1 MPEQYDDMAHLGRTA
16 ADGFE
21 PGMEAPAWEKVLGRL
36 EEEMPAR
43 KRKRWIYWWVLP
55 VLLLPVVLKEGKVFR
70 GEDGVAKESK
80 VFMQE
85 EARGFTKEKEELI
98 ARNDK
103 QLPASSLAVSQT
115 QREKKNYGSARQL
128 NMDMGKTEHIKISV
142 SIQKDSSNYN
152 TKKKKTHSNTP
163 FPTTSIQQF
172 SAEYASKENNFPY
185 STEADQTLRRSVA
198 KYEAIARNPTTP
210 LTTTHQPINEIKIT
224 PLFTQKTIELKKF
237 ETTGNPSDSATVSL
251 NRKQTVMPNRWE
263 IALVTGA
270 DLSSD
275 GLTRKDNAG
284 WNIGIMAGYNINA
297 HWTIRTGL
305 IRTKKNY
312 TVNGDQYDFKY
323 ASAYPNHKL
332 TTVSGDCAM
341 WEIPLNVRWMARPGS
356 KISPFL
362 SGGLS
367 TYLMT
372 KERYMYSFTNP
383 YDTLRRNMGYN
394 DTKTY
399 PLGVVHLSA
408 GLHTRIN
415 NKLSISIEP
424 FAKIPLRG
432 VGSGNIR
439 LMSLGGYGMVHW
451 RF

>member
-1 MPEQYDDMAHLGRTA
+1 MPDQYDDMAYLGKMA
-16 ADGFE
+16 ADGYE

-36 EEEMPAR
+36 EEEMPVR
-43 KRKRWIYWWVLP
+43 KRKLWVFWWVLP

-70 GEDGVAKESK
+70 GQDGVANKES
-80 VFMQE
+80 
-85 EARGFTKEKEELI
+85 RGFTQEKVEGFVKEKEEFI
-98 ARNDK
+98 ARNERL
-103 QLPASSLAVSQT
+103 LPASSLAVSQT
-115 QREKKNYGSARQL
+115 QREKKNY
-128 NMDMGKTEHIKISV
+128 NSV
-142 SIQKDSSNYN
+142 QELDPPVSTQQQQDRIPAADKKNAESGFQPSVTPVQHTIQYQ
-152 TKKKKTHSNTP
+152 NTP
-163 FPTTSIQQF
+163 QNNNF
-172 SAEYASKENNFPY
+172 SAN
-185 STEADQTLRRSVA
+185 TEEAQTLRRSVA
-198 KYEAIARNPTTP
+198 KYEAIANNPNTTLAATNQQFTQVSIP
-210 LTTTHQPINEIKIT
+210 PR
-224 PLFTQKTIELKKF
+224 FTQKVFEQKKY
-237 ETTGNPSDSATVSL
+237 EIAGNPSDSNTVSL
-251 NRKQTVMPNRWE
+251 IRKQTAMPNRWE
-263 IALVTGA
+263 VTLVTGA

-284 WNIGIMAGYNINA
+284 WNLGIMAGYNIST

-341 WEIPLNVRWMARPGS
+341 WEIPLNVRWMARPES

-372 KERYMYSFTNP
+372 KERYTYSFTNA
-383 YDTLRRNMGYN
+383 YDTLLRNRNYN
-394 DTKTY
+394 ETKTY

-415 NKLSISIEP
+415 NKLSVSIEP
-424 FAKIPLRG
+424 FAKIPLQG
-432 VGSGNIR
+432 LGSGNLR

>member
-1 MPEQYDDMAHLGRTA
+1 MPDQYDDMAYLGKMA
-16 ADGFE
+16 ADGYE

-36 EEEMPAR
+36 EEEIPVR
-43 KRKRWIYWWVLP
+43 KRKLWVFWWVLP

-70 GEDGVAKESK
+70 GQDGVANKES
-80 VFMQE
+80 
-85 EARGFTKEKEELI
+85 RGFTQEKGKFI
-98 ARNDK
+98 SRND
-103 QLPASSLAVSQT
+103 AAT
-115 QREKKNYGSARQL
+115 QREKKKYNSMQQL
-128 NMDMGKTEHIKISV
+128 DPPVSTQQQQDRIPATGKKNAESGFQPSV
-142 SIQKDSSNYN
+142 TPVQHTIQYQ
-152 TKKKKTHSNTP
+152 NTP
-163 FPTTSIQQF
+163 QNNNF
-172 SAEYASKENNFPY
+172 SAN
-185 STEADQTLRRSVA
+185 TEEAQTLRRSVVA
-198 KYEAIARNPTTP
+198 SNPNTTLVATNQQFTQVSIP
-210 LTTTHQPINEIKIT
+210 LS
-224 PLFTQKTIELKKF
+224 FTQKAFEQKKY
-237 ETTGNPSDSATVSL
+237 EIAGNPSDSNTVSL
-251 NRKQTVMPNRWE
+251 NRKQTAMHKRWE
-263 IALVTGA
+263 LALVTGA

-284 WNIGIMAGYNINA
+284 WNIGIMAGYNISA

-305 IRTKKNY
+305 TRTKKNY

-372 KERYMYSFTNP
+372 KERYTYSFTNA
-383 YDTLRRNMGYN
+383 YDTLLRNRNYN
-394 DTKTY
+394 ETKTY

-424 FAKIPLRG
+424 FAKIPLQG
-432 VGSGNIR
+432 VGSGNLR

>member
-1 MPEQYDDMAHLGRTA
+1 MPDQYDDMAYLGKTA

-21 PGMEAPAWEKVLGRL
+21 PGMEAPAWDKVLGRL
-36 EEEMPAR
+36 EEEMPVR
-43 KRKRWIYWWVLP
+43 KRKLWGFWWVLP
-55 VLLLPVVLKEGKVFR
+55 VLLLPMALNEGKVFR
-70 GEDGVAKESK
+70 GAKERGG
-80 VFMQE
+80 FPQE
-85 EARGFTKEKEELI
+85 QVEGFVKEKEELI
-98 ARNDK
+98 ARND
-103 QLPASSLAVSQT
+103 AAT
-115 QREKKNYGSARQL
+115 QRGKKSYSSAPQL
-128 NMDMGKTEHIKISV
+128 NRDMGTTEHIDISF
-142 SIQKDSSNYN
+142 SMQP
-152 TKKKKTHSNTP
+152 KKNDHNSPNNKKANSGTEL
-163 FPTTSIQQF
+163 PTTSAQQF
-172 SAEYASKENNFPY
+172 SAEYASKETNLPY
-185 STEADQTLRRSVA
+185 SIEAGQTLRRSVA
-198 KYEAIARNPTTP
+198 KYEAIARNLITP
-210 LTTTHQPINEIKIT
+210 LATTHQPINEIKIT
-224 PLFTQKTIELKKF
+224 PRFPQQTIALKKI
-237 ETTGNPSDSATVSL
+237 ETTGNPSDSNTVSL
-251 NRKQTVMPNRWE
+251 STKQTAMPNRWE
-263 IALVTGA
+263 ATIVMGA

-284 WNIGIMAGYNINA
+284 WNLGIMAGYNINA
-297 HWTIRTGL
+297 HWTIRGGL

-341 WEIPLNVRWMARPGS
+341 WEIPLNVRWMARPES

-372 KERYMYSFTNP
+372 KERYTYSFTNP

-394 DTKTY
+394 ENKTY

-415 NKLSISIEP
+415 NHLSVSIEP
-424 FAKIPLRG
+424 FAKIPLQG
-432 VGSGNIR
+432 LGSGNLR
-439 LMSLGGYGMVHW
+439 LLSLGGYGMVHW

>member
-1 MPEQYDDMAHLGRTA
+1 MPDQYDDMAYLGKMA
-16 ADGFE
+16 ADGYE

-36 EEEMPAR
+36 EEEIPVR
-43 KRKRWIYWWVLP
+43 KRKLWVFWWVLP

-70 GEDGVAKESK
+70 GQDGVANKES
-80 VFMQE
+80 
-85 EARGFTKEKEELI
+85 RGFTQEKGEFI
-98 ARNDK
+98 SRND
-103 QLPASSLAVSQT
+103 AAT
-115 QREKKNYGSARQL
+115 QREKKKYNSMQQL
-128 NMDMGKTEHIKISV
+128 DPPVSTQQQQDRIPATGKKNAESGFQP
-142 SIQKDSSNYN
+142 SITPVQHTIQYQ
-152 TKKKKTHSNTP
+152 NTP
-163 FPTTSIQQF
+163 QNNNF
-172 SAEYASKENNFPY
+172 SAN
-185 STEADQTLRRSVA
+185 TEEAQRLRRSVVA
-198 KYEAIARNPTTP
+198 SNPNTTLAATNQQFTQVSIP
-210 LTTTHQPINEIKIT
+210 PR
-224 PLFTQKTIELKKF
+224 FTQKAFEQKKY
-237 ETTGNPSDSATVSL
+237 EIAGNPSDSNTVSL
-251 NRKQTVMPNRWE
+251 NRKQTAMHKRWE
-263 IALVTGA
+263 VALVTGA

-284 WNIGIMAGYNINA
+284 WNIGIMAGYNISA

-372 KERYMYSFTNP
+372 KERYTYSFTNA
-383 YDTLRRNMGYN
+383 YDTLLRNRNYN
-394 DTKTY
+394 ETKTY

-424 FAKIPLRG
+424 FAKIPLQG
-432 VGSGNIR
+432 VGSGNLR

>member
-1 MPEQYDDMAHLGRTA
+1 MPDQYDDMAYLGKTA

-21 PGMEAPAWEKVLGRL
+21 PGMEAPAWDKVLGRL
-36 EEEMPAR
+36 EEEMPVR
-43 KRKRWIYWWVLP
+43 KRKLWGFWWVLP

-70 GEDGVAKESK
+70 GQDGVANKES
-80 VFMQE
+80 
-85 EARGFTKEKEELI
+85 RGFTQEKVEGFVKEKEEFI
-98 ARNDK
+98 ARND
-103 QLPASSLAVSQT
+103 ATT
-115 QREKKNYGSARQL
+115 QREKKNHSSALQL
-128 NMDMGKTEHIKISV
+128 NMDMGTTEHINISV
-142 SIQKDSSNYN
+142 SIQKDNINYN
-152 TKKKKTHSNTP
+152 TNKNKTHSNSSS
-163 FPTTSIQQF
+163 PTTSSQQF

-185 STEADQTLRRSVA
+185 STEAGQTLRRSAVA
-198 KYEAIARNPTTP
+198 SNPNTTLAETNQQFTQVSIP
-210 LTTTHQPINEIKIT
+210 PR
-224 PLFTQKTIELKKF
+224 FTQKVFEQKKY
-237 ETTGNPSDSATVSL
+237 EIAGNPSDSNTVSL

-263 IALVTGA
+263 ATLVTGA

-284 WNIGIMAGYNINA
+284 WNLGIMAGYNISA

-341 WEIPLNVRWMARPGS
+341 WEIPLNVRWMARPES

-372 KERYMYSFTNP
+372 KERYTYSFTNP

-394 DTKTY
+394 ATKTY

-415 NKLSISIEP
+415 NHLSVSIEP
-424 FAKIPLRG
+424 FAKIPLQDL
-432 VGSGNIR
+432 GSGNLR
-439 LMSLGGYGMVHW
+439 LLSLGGYGMVHW

>member
-1 MPEQYDDMAHLGRTA
+1 MPDQYDDIAYLGKTA
-16 ADGFE
+16 ADGYE
-21 PGMEAPAWEKVLGRL
+21 PGMEAPAWDKVLGRL
-36 EEEMPAR
+36 EEEMPVR
-43 KRKRWIYWWVLP
+43 KRKLWGFWWVLP

-70 GEDGVAKESK
+70 GQDGVANKES
-80 VFMQE
+80 
-85 EARGFTKEKEELI
+85 RGFTQEKVEGFLKEKEEFI
-98 ARNDK
+98 ARND
-103 QLPASSLAVSQT
+103 ATT
-115 QREKKNYGSARQL
+115 QREKKNHSSALQL
-128 NMDMGKTEHIKISV
+128 NMDMGTTEHINISV
-142 SIQKDSSNYN
+142 SIQKDNINYN
-152 TKKKKTHSNTP
+152 TNKNKTHSNSSS
-163 FPTTSIQQF
+163 PTTSSQQF

-185 STEADQTLRRSVA
+185 STEAGQTLRRSAVA
-198 KYEAIARNPTTP
+198 SNPNTTLAETNQQFTQVSIP
-210 LTTTHQPINEIKIT
+210 PR
-224 PLFTQKTIELKKF
+224 FTQKVFEQKKY
-237 ETTGNPSDSATVSL
+237 EIAGNPSDSNTVSL
-251 NRKQTVMPNRWE
+251 NRKQTAMPNRWE
-263 IALVTGA
+263 ATLVTGA

-284 WNIGIMAGYNINA
+284 WNLGIMAGYNISA
-297 HWTIRTGL
+297 HWAIRTGL

-341 WEIPLNVRWMARPGS
+341 WEIPLNVRWMARPES

-372 KERYMYSFTNP
+372 KERYTYSFTNP

-394 DTKTY
+394 ETKTY

-415 NKLSISIEP
+415 NHLSVSIEP
-424 FAKIPLRG
+424 FAKIPLQG
-432 VGSGNIR
+432 LGSGNLR
-439 LMSLGGYGMVHW
+439 LLSLGGYGMVHW

>member
-1 MPEQYDDMAHLGRTA
+1 MPDQYDDMAYLGKMA
-16 ADGFE
+16 ADGYE

-36 EEEMPAR
+36 EEEIPVR
-43 KRKRWIYWWVLP
+43 KRKLWVFWWVLP

-70 GEDGVAKESK
+70 GQDGVANKES
-80 VFMQE
+80 
-85 EARGFTKEKEELI
+85 RGFTQEKGEFI
-98 ARNDK
+98 SRND
-103 QLPASSLAVSQT
+103 AAT
-115 QREKKNYGSARQL
+115 QRDKKKYNSVQQPDPRVSTHQQRDHIPATGKKNAESGFQP
-128 NMDMGKTEHIKISV
+128 SV
-142 SIQKDSSNYN
+142 TPVQHTIQYQ
-152 TKKKKTHSNTP
+152 NTP
-163 FPTTSIQQF
+163 QNNNF
-172 SAEYASKENNFPY
+172 SAN
-185 STEADQTLRRSVA
+185 TEEAQTLRRSVVA
-198 KYEAIARNPTTP
+198 SNPNTTLAATNQQFTQVSIP
-210 LTTTHQPINEIKIT
+210 LS
-224 PLFTQKTIELKKF
+224 FTQKAFEQKKY
-237 ETTGNPSDSATVSL
+237 EIAGNPSDSNTVSL
-251 NRKQTVMPNRWE
+251 NRKRTAMHKRWE
-263 IALVTGA
+263 LALVTGA

-284 WNIGIMAGYNINA
+284 WNIGIMAGYNISA

-372 KERYMYSFTNP
+372 KERYTYSFTNA
-383 YDTLRRNMGYN
+383 YDTLLRNRNYN
-394 DTKTY
+394 ETKTY

-424 FAKIPLRG
+424 FAKIPLQG
-432 VGSGNIR
+432 VGSGNLR